1 MDVMEETSHD
11 TARARITYVSDE
23 AARLLLLEELA
34 DPGPGFAL
42 QVAEEW
48 SGALVHSMH
57 VPLLQL
63 AGFLVHVGEDTTH
76 LGKKTGQRKQQ
87 GQPRAGAYKR
97 QSRVGLTC
105 SKSYKEA
112 FTTCSPLR
120 PQDQPVYNQCL

>member
-11 TARARITYVSDE
+11 TARARITYVSDK

-63 AGFLVHVGEDTTH
+63 TGFLVHVGEDTTH

-87 GQPRAGAYKR
+87 GQPRAGA
-97 QSRVGLTC
+97 STARVVLALHVPKATRKP
-105 SKSYKEA
+105 SLHA
-112 FTTCSPLR
+112 HR
-120 PQDQPVYNQCL
+120 